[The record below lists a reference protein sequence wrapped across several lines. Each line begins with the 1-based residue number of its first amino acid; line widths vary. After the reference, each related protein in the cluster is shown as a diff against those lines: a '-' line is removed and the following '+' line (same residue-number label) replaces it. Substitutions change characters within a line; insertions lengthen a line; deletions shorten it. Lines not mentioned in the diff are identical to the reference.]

1 MDHTRFDQ
9 LVRSFSRSRSRR
21 GFLAAAG
28 GFLALA
34 SQPARANQLLPA
46 TCAQTGQVCTML
58 YGCCSGLTCATSSIN
73 PSYGVCVP
81 GEGGMVTTGTSL
93 VVPFDGSDTA
103 QAQSVSDAVT
113 DTSTTTTTTSTID
126 DREAEQDARE
136 AERDARKAQ
145 VEARRDTR
153 KANLETRRDTQQQ
166 RREDE
171 REAADIADGPN
182 LLFRLS
188 FPNSIGQAEVLKVT
202 NQDDVT
208 VYITRIESRK
218 YPADGVSPT
227 TVPTLGVGESFL
239 LKSGVTIP
247 REAESGELTWTQ
259 APVCTGLPDDGFIVT
274 AGFSTA
280 SAKTEYEVFCSETTK
295 SFGTTAA
302 TTSASRKRRRKKRN
316 SPGRPQ
322 SRGKQKSRG
331 KGK

>member
-21 GFLAAAG
+21 GLLAAAAG
-28 GFLALA
+28 AAALA
-34 SQPARANQLLPA
+34 VKPAGANQLLPA

-93 VVPFDGSDTA
+93 VVPFDSSDTA

-113 DTSTTTTTTSTID
+113 DTSTSTTTTTTID

-166 RREDE
+166 RREDA

-182 LLFRLS
+182 LEFAIVNNRELDEYLLVRNGDDVNAVLLGIARLS
-188 FPNSIGQAEVLKVT
+188 
-202 NQDDVT
+202 
-208 VYITRIESRK
+208 
-218 YPADGVSPT
+218 
-227 TVPTLGVGESFL
+227 
-239 LKSGVTIP
+239 
-247 REAESGELTWTQ
+247 
-259 APVCTGLPDDGFIVT
+259 APKFDTGLGENGITLQPG
-274 AGFSTA
+274 
-280 SAKTEYEVFCSETTK
+280 ET
-295 SFGTTAA
+295 FRF
-302 TTSASRKRRRKKRN
+302 TTSASKSVSATSYEWTGTPVCGAGDANEGYLVLTGFSSNGATTEFEILCSSAASTVASSNDISDPKRRRRKKQ
-316 SPGRPQ
+316 RP
-322 SRGKQKSRG
+322 RGQQQKKKSRG

>member
-21 GFLAAAG
+21 GLLAAAG
-28 GFLALA
+28 GFIALGFK
-34 SQPARANQLLPA
+34 PAGANQLLPA

-93 VVPFDGSDTA
+93 VVPFDSSDTA
-103 QAQSVSDAVT
+103 QAQSVSNAVT
-113 DTSTTTTTTSTID
+113 DTSTSTTTTTTID

-145 VEARRDTR
+145 VEARRDT
-153 KANLETRRDTQQQ
+153 KKDNLETRRDTQQQ

-171 REAADIADGPN
+171 REAADAADGPDLEFAVVN
-182 LLFRLS
+182 GGTASEYLFVRNGDDISAVLQGIAKSADAKYTLLGSKAVTLQPGEVFRFTRPAS
-188 FPNSIGQAEVLKVT
+188 DTITETSYGWTDEIVCGPST
-202 NQDDVT
+202 NDQ
-208 VYITRIESRK
+208 
-218 YPADGVSPT
+218 G
-227 TVPTLGVGESFL
+227 FL
-239 LKSGVTIP
+239 LLASFTASGASTEFTIP
-247 REAESGELTWTQ
+247 
-259 APVCTGLPDDGFIVT
+259 C
-274 AGFSTA
+274 STT
-280 SAKTEYEVFCSETTK
+280 S
-295 SFGTTAA
+295 TAA
-302 TTSASRKRRRKKRN
+302 TTNSSDDQQRRRRRKR
-316 SPGRPQ
+316 SARGRQQ